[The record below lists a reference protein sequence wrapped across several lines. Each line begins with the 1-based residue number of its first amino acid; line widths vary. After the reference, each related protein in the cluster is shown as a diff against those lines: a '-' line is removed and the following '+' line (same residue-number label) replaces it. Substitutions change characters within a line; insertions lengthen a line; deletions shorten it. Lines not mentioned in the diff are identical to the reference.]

1 MKRDIHGAQCAAN
14 DAAKYLAMA
23 WMKELTSEAQG
34 QQLCDPGWTFR
45 LAVERLTEAAHALGF
60 VLVPTRAEA
69 PAAAPA
75 TEEAA

>member
-23 WMKELTSEAQG
+23 WMKELTGEAQG
-34 QQLCDPGWTFR
+34 QPLGDLGWTMR
-45 LAVERLTEAAHALGF
+45 LAVERLTEAANALGF

-69 PAAAPA
+69 PADAPA